1 MQAATSVEAG
11 VDDNSL
17 AIVVFA
23 QYVRIDGTETIV
35 AHRLYVDI
43 SETAVGP
50 FIYIGRT
57 LFHPAGIEQGA
68 EHAVAYRDY
77 NFFPAFFGLRIVQ

>member
-35 AHRLYVDI
+35 AHRLYVHVTQ
-43 SETAVGP
+43 SATRPSVNVC
-50 FIYIGRT
+50 RT